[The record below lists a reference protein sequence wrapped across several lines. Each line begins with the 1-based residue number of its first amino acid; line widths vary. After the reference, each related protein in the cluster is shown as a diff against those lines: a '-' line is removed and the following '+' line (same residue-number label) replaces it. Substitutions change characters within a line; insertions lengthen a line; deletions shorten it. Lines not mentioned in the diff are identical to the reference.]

1 LTRRLY
7 ERSTKM
13 RARAGRGDGET
24 KKSFTTVKES
34 GTGSGRSRV
43 AQIQRAAP
51 VERWRRSARART
63 RSKTSSLPKTSAPVQ
78 TKTANT
84 ERVKAGR

>member
-1 LTRRLY
+1 
-7 ERSTKM
+7 M
-13 RARAGRGDGET
+13 RARAGRGDGEAT
-24 KKSFTTVKES
+24 KSFTAVKES
-34 GTGSGRSRV
+34 AAGSGRSRV

-51 VERWRRSARART
+51 VARWSRSARART
-63 RSKTSSLPKTSAPVQ
+63 RTKTSSLPKTSAHVQ